1 MKKGTIRD
9 TIATETMMSKTNQI
23 ITDHHQSTRLHHV
36 VKKKTL
42 KCLFKKKKK
51 TKKNTKNYR
60 KTRALTTSHSLFHFP
75 IIALCFPY

>member
-51 TKKNTKNYR
+51 HR
-60 KTRALTTSHSLFHFP
+60 KTLKTIVKHGP
-75 IIALCFPY
+75 